1 MQTIK
6 NNVNNEIIIKNSK
19 FICYLYKI
27 KSIEDINKILS
38 NLKEEYKDA
47 THHCYAY
54 ILDNLKK
61 SSDDGE
67 PGGTAGIPILKVLEN
82 NNLTNI
88 LAVVIRYFGG
98 IKLGAGGL
106 VRAYSNTVSETIR
119 GLEIIENIEYKTL
132 NIEFSYKKV
141 GIIFINNGLSINF
154 IFLLIFSPIIL
165 YIYVKQTKNLRYN
178 YSNYYNIEIINKN
191 KRYKYTGYMDSGNVL
206 VDTLTKKSVILIDKR
221 KL

>member
-6 NNVNNEIIIKNSK
+6 NNIHNEIIIKNSR

-27 KSIEDINKILS
+27 NDLTEINPIINK
-38 NLKEEYKDA
+38 LKETEKDA
-47 THHCYAY
+47 NHYCYAY
-54 ILDNLKK
+54 ILNNYKK

-106 VRAYSNTVSETIR
+106 VRAYTKSITNTLSQDNIINLIEGYNINITFNYNQIKEIDYLLKDITINNKIFDNTIKYKINIPKEFLETIK
-119 GLEIIENIEYKTL
+119 LNNLNYEIIKDIYIEK
-132 NIEFSYKKV
+132 
-141 GIIFINNGLSINF
+141 NN
-154 IFLLIFSPIIL
+154 
-165 YIYVKQTKNLRYN
+165 
-178 YSNYYNIEIINKN
+178 
-191 KRYKYTGYMDSGNVL
+191 
-206 VDTLTKKSVILIDKR
+206 
-221 KL
+221 

>member
-98 IKLGAGGL
+98 VKLGAGPL
-106 VRAYSNTVSETIR
+106 LRSYSNCANE
-119 GLEIIENIEYKTL
+119 
-132 NIEFSYKKV
+132 
-141 GIIFINNGLSINF
+141 
-154 IFLLIFSPIIL
+154 
-165 YIYVKQTKNLRYN
+165 
-178 YSNYYNIEIINKN
+178 
-191 KRYKYTGYMDSGNVL
+191 
-206 VDTLTKKSVILIDKR
+206 VIK
-221 KL
+221 

>member
-1 MQTIK
+1 MKTIK
-6 NNVNNEIIIKNSK
+6 NNTYNETIIKNSR

-27 KSIEDINKILS
+27 KDINDINTILS
-38 NLKEEYKDA
+38 NLKQEHKDA

-54 ILDNLKK
+54 ILDNLQK

-106 VRAYSNTVSETIR
+106 VRAYTKSTTNTLTNDN
-119 GLEIIENIEYKTL
+119 IIAIEEGYNI
-132 NIEFSYKKV
+132 NIEFNYNQIKEIDYLLKDIKINKKEFDN
-141 GIIFINNGLSINF
+141 II
-154 IFLLIFSPIIL
+154 
-165 YIYVKQTKNLRYN
+165 T
-178 YSNYYNIEIINKN
+178 YNIDIPSNF
-191 KRYKYTGYMDSGNVL
+191 
-206 VDTLTKKSVILIDKR
+206 LTKLKNNNIKHTIIKNIYIETNHLSNK
-221 KL
+221 